1 MAESIETKVIPVSL
15 KVASVIILFL
25 FGISSGV
32 MTWAISIRSTVAQN
46 CHDISRLET
55 KAAEIDTMKTG
66 VAVIASELGYI
77 KGSLTRIERAIDRNE
92 QSRLGDNK
100 E

>member
-1 MAESIETKVIPVSL
+1 MAGSIEERVIPISL
-15 KVASVIILFL
+15 RVVAVAILFL
-25 FGISSGV
+25 LGVSGGV
-32 MTWAISIRSTVAQN
+32 MTWAISIRSTVDQN

-55 KAAEIDTMKTG
+55 KAAEIEAMKTG

-92 QSRLGDNK
+92 QSRQGDSK